1 MPLLQALQRLADV
14 LVRIVRVLIATVSRS
29 VVGIR
34 WLTRTALR
42 VRVQGSNGV
51 TGVARLYD
59 LHAVVVA
66 ADLSLLAGLVWL
78 AGAPPVAHVWAAAL
92 AGVAVALPL
101 VLVIGRAPAA
111 GRAVIGL
118 TLVGRGVATIL
129 AAQWLGGT
137 SLLVLALVA
146 LILPQWAV
154 HLTLLRRMLPA
165 GAPVLSTLWRA
176 NQYALIAG
184 LVTGVSGLVV
194 GAFANGWP
202 MWVAVVLLTVGA
214 LLALRLP
221 APGGTT
227 TGGSGAEGSG
237 SHHSGRGTGSAGTGS
252 AGTGSGGHG
261 STGSGSTGSGRAGS
275 GSASAGAGSGTGG
288 SGSSGA
294 GGAAGSGSGAPTQRQ
309 PRQDQPTIPE
319 GFHVYRPS
327 SLEPGD
333 EGRKK

>member
-1 MPLLQALQRLADV
+1 MPLLQTLQRLADV

-51 TGVARLYD
+51 TGVARLFD

-66 ADLSLLAGLVWL
+66 ADLSLLAGLLWL
-78 AGAPPVAHVWAAAL
+78 ANAPVAPHVWAAAL
-92 AGVAVALPL
+92 LGVGLAIPAALL
-101 VLVIGRAPAA
+101 IGHRPAA

-129 AAQWLGGT
+129 AAQWLGSAG
-137 SLLVLALVA
+137 LLVLALVA
-146 LILPQWAV
+146 LMVPQWAV
-154 HLTLLRRMLPA
+154 HLTLLRRLLALGVRPWA
-165 GAPVLSTLWRA
+165 TLWHA
-176 NQYALIAG
+176 SQYALIAG
-184 LVTGVSGLVV
+184 LMTGVTGVVI
-194 GAFANGWP
+194 GAFVNGWP
-202 MWVAVVLLTVGA
+202 MWVAAVLLTVGA

-221 APGGTT
+221 APGGAAGP
-227 TGGSGAEGSG
+227 TGV
-237 SHHSGRGTGSAGTGS
+237 
-252 AGTGSGGHG
+252 GG
-261 STGSGSTGSGRAGS
+261 AGS
-275 GSASAGAGSGTGG
+275 GSAVSGGTGGAGSGRSGGTGAGSGRVGSADTRSGG
-288 SGSSGA
+288 SGPARSGR
-294 GGAAGSGSGAPTQRQ
+294 GGDGTATPPPQRQ

-333 EGRKK
+333 EGSRK